1 MQVIAGILLL
11 ARFRAEGFAAF
22 GATTLA
28 FMNSLAPMLAI
39 TLVTSLRPLLAGN
52 ARQLGLHV
60 MTSLIALLGPAVLSQ
75 LLAKLWKREALWLRY
90 IVAFNWCQSV
100 ITLVTVVLILLLAA
114 GGNLAEGMGGLVA
127 AIAAVLIYWIAMCW
141 FMARHGLEIGKL
153 KAVLAVIVINVGTG
167 LLMLGPQIITAML
180 QPIAPVTS

>member
-22 GATTLA
+22 GTTTLA

-60 MTSLIALLGPAVLSQ
+60 MTSLIALLGPAVL
-75 LLAKLWKREALWLRY
+75 WLRY
-90 IVAFNWCQSV
+90 IGAFNWCQSV

-114 GGNLAEGMGGLVA
+114 GGNPAEGMGGLVA
-127 AIAAVLIYWIAMCW
+127 AIAAVLIYWIAVCW
-141 FMARHGLEIGKL
+141 FMARHGLEIGRL

-167 LLMLGPQIITAML
+167 LLMLGPQIIAAML
-180 QPIAPVTS
+180 QPIAPVVS